1 MTLYMPYFQPQVM
14 VKFTR
19 RVRGH
24 LVTLTEIGMHLI
36 ARSPGVISPKPS
48 HNTSSEDLL
57 RSKET

>member
-1 MTLYMPYFQPQVM
+1 MTFYIPYFQPQVM

-24 LVTLTEIGMHLI
+24 FVTLTEICMHLI
-36 ARSPGVISPKPS
+36 EHSPGVISRKRS

-57 RSKET
+57 RSKGT